1 MFLVFN
7 KEKIYSYIVV
17 LSTVAVLFGVS
28 AIVSKNEKENLLEVS
43 SSVYEQIENNM
54 ICENNIESIDK

>member
-1 MFLVFN
+1 MFFVFN

-28 AIVSKNEKENLLEVS
+28 AFITNNEKNNLLEVS
-43 SSVYEQIENNM
+43 SSVYDENLNDIQVNNIENN
-54 ICENNIESIDK
+54 KQ